1 MTQLL
6 KETTIS
12 AKGQIVIPA
21 EMRAALHLVPGDKL
35 VLSQQGRSITLERFD
50 DVLDALEGKYANPN
64 RSLAAELHEERQA
77 EVRKK

>member
-35 VLSQQGRSITLERFD
+35 ILSQNGQAIMLERFD
-50 DVLDALEGKYANPN
+50 DVIDALEGKYANPN

-77 EVRKK
+77 EVQKK

>member
-6 KETTIS
+6 KEAIIS

-21 EMRAALHLVPGDKL
+21 EMRAALHLLPGDKL
-35 VLSQQGRSITLERFD
+35 VLSQQGQSITLERFD
-50 DVLDALEGKYANPN
+50 DLLDALEGKYANPN

>member
-1 MTQLL
+1 MTELL
-6 KETTIS
+6 KEATLS

-21 EMRAALHLVPGDKL
+21 EMRAALHLAPGDKL
-35 VLSQQGRSITLERFD
+35 ILSQQGKSITLERFD

-64 RSLAAELHEERQA
+64 RSLAEELHEERQA

>member
-6 KETTIS
+6 KEATIS

-35 VLSQQGRSITLERFD
+35 VLSQQGQSIMLERFD

>member
-6 KETTIS
+6 KEATIS

-35 VLSQQGRSITLERFD
+35 VLSQQGQSIMLERFD

-77 EVRKK
+77 EVLKK

>member
-6 KETTIS
+6 KEATIS

-21 EMRAALHLVPGDKL
+21 EMRAALHLEPGDKL
-35 VLSQQGRSITLERFD
+35 ILSQEGKSITLERRSD
-50 DVLDALEGKYANPN
+50 ILKSLRGKYATPG
-64 RSLAAELHEERQA
+64 RSLAAELHDERQA

>member
-1 MTQLL
+1 MTELL
-6 KETTIS
+6 KEATLS

-21 EMRAALHLVPGDKL
+21 EMRAALHLAPGDKL
-35 VLSQQGRSITLERFD
+35 ILIQQGKSITLERFD

-64 RSLAAELHEERQA
+64 RSLAEELHEERQA

>member
-6 KETTIS
+6 KEATIS

-35 VLSQQGRSITLERFD
+35 VLSQQGQSIMLERFD
-50 DVLDALEGKYANPN
+50 DVLDALEGKYANPD

>member
-6 KETTIS
+6 KEATIS

-35 VLSQQGRSITLERFD
+35 ILSQNGQAITLERFD

>member
-6 KETTIS
+6 KQTTMS

-21 EMRAALHLVPGDKL
+21 EMRVALQLAAGDKL
-35 VLSQQGRSITLERFD
+35 ILSQNGRAITLERFD
-50 DVLDALEGKYANPN
+50 DVLDALEGKYANPD

-77 EVRKK
+77 EIRKK